1 MRWLSLGMSIAGF
14 AMSASGVIV
23 LLRGDR
29 QSATAAAVSA
39 PAAATTDTRR
49 TTDTPTTTANSP
61 TPTGW
66 SSCTRSTDHFALN
79 YPPHWTTPA
88 PPDSDACRVFRLSD
102 SGDAGVGFIEVG
114 RITGMSFDAFVA
126 SLDQSHGDAGSFT
139 HTTVTRYN
147 RTMLRAQGTL
157 NNNGET
163 MRAVFFVVQDVDG
176 PILARWVSSYTI
188 SAADEDTLATIAASV
203 EHT

>member
-29 QSATAAAVSA
+29 QSATAAPVIA
-39 PAAATTDTRR
+39 PAAATA
-49 TTDTPTTTANSP
+49 DTPTTTGAPTTTASSP
-61 TPTGW
+61 TPSGW
-66 SSCTRSTDHFALN
+66 SSCTRNADHFALN

-88 PPDSDACRVFRLSD
+88 PPDYDACRVFHLSD
-102 SGDAGVGFIEVG
+102 SGDAGIGFIEVG
-114 RITGMSFDAFVA
+114 RVTGMSFDAFVA
-126 SLDQSHGDAGSFT
+126 SLDQAHGDASSFT
-139 HTTVTRYN
+139 HTTVTLHN
-147 RTMLRAQGTL
+147 RTMLRAEGTM

-176 PILARWVSSYTI
+176 PILATWVSSYTL
-188 SAADEDTLATIAASV
+188 STADEDTLATIAASV